1 MNIIQEMGRDYFN
14 QRCAGGI
21 FLSPEGITNYVVE
34 ANTTS
39 VVCKQISGDVG
50 KLKTES
56 RTYPHDH
63 FTSFNLFRV
72 PELGWRS
79 AMDGRIIV
87 RYTRNNTR
95 YERAVCQRN
104 LITEVHPLMATLIDQ
119 QAVSPT
125 YYQQQGVQAKMIA
138 EPGYIPMVEGL
149 ERMRSGELLAF
160 AVTPHVA
167 VAAESDDRAIIYFG
181 STPAG
186 TADLSGDVTINSKY
200 VRNLL
205 SEAA

>member
-21 FLSPEGITNYVVE
+21 FLSPEGIANYVVE
-34 ANTTS
+34 ANTQS
-39 VVCKQISGDVG
+39 VVCKQMTGEVG
-50 KLKTES
+50 KLKTEQ
-56 RTYPHDH
+56 RIYPHDH

-72 PELGWRS
+72 PELGWRA
-79 AMDGRIIV
+79 AMDGRILV

-104 LITEVHPLMATLIDQ
+104 VVTEIHPLMATLIDTA
-119 QAVSPT
+119 AVSAT

-138 EPGYIPMVEGL
+138 EPGFLTMADGL
-149 ERMRSGELLAF
+149 ERMRSGEILSF
-160 AVTPHVA
+160 VVTPHVV
-167 VAAESDDRAIIYFG
+167 VAAESDDRAVIYFG
-181 STPAG
+181 TTPAG
-186 TADLSGDVTINSKY
+186 IADLSGEVTINSKY